1 MSAPIRKPVDP
12 AAAPIPAE
20 APRAPTEAEWAA
32 MSPAQRQQAI
42 AALVDSMSQEE
53 IDERLAMAEGD
64 PHFDAKV
71 EARDTL
77 RAWFGRRGRRVY
89 VGADMKA
96 HYPGEK
102 GFTPDVIA
110 VTDVDPSPRLC
121 WMVSAEGK
129 GIDLAIEVHYA
140 GNWRKDFVDNVAR
153 YATLGIREYFI
164 YDIPRGH
171 LKAHRL
177 PPTGVRRYESIPS
190 RAGRYR
196 SEVLDLDLAVEA
208 GRLRFYAD
216 TAELVTA
223 SELVGKLEGMIEA
236 AEARIE
242 QEQARAE
249 QEQARAEQAVG
260 QLSAAILMLLDARG
274 VPASEEA
281 RGRILGETDVDVLGR
296 WLQRAATAAAVEE
309 LFLES
314 TGR

>member
-1 MSAPIRKPVDP
+1 MSASIRKPVDP
-12 AAAPIPAE
+12 AAV
-20 APRAPTEAEWAA
+20 
-32 MSPAQRQQAI
+32 Q
-42 AALVDSMSQEE
+42 
-53 IDERLAMAEGD
+53 
-64 PHFDAKV
+64 
-71 EARDTL
+71 
-77 RAWFGRRGRRVY
+77 
-89 VGADMKA
+89 
-96 HYPGEK
+96 
-102 GFTPDVIA
+102 
-110 VTDVDPSPRLC
+110 
-121 WMVSAEGK
+121 
-129 GIDLAIEVHYA
+129 YA
-140 GNWRKDFVDNVAR
+140 GNWRKDFVDNVVR

-171 LKAHRL
+171 LKGHRL
-177 PPTGVRRYESIPS
+177 PLMGERRYESIPS

-260 QLSAAILMLLDARG
+260 RLSAAILMLLDVRRI
-274 VPASEEA
+274 PASEEA

-309 LFLES
+309 LFLS
-314 TGR
+314 